1 MRQRPTGIFTY
12 LTNLQS
18 MHTRILPQMQRIS
31 PPDVRFRTDV
41 VEAGGPTSNAPTVLS
56 KQESTSDAA
65 PDG

>member
-18 MHTRILPQMQRIS
+18 MHTRILPAVQRIS

-41 VEAGGPTSNAPTVLS
+41 VGGEAQPTERPRS
-56 KQESTSDAA
+56 
-65 PDG
+65 